1 MDVEKQHD
9 KLGCPLFITLAL
21 LTMIPLSTGYIDCRI
36 SCRRCHENTEHPS
49 VLEVYCAMCEEC
61 KQRRRERMANRTPSR
76 RMTPTTAAQLV
87 RMRDGV
93 SNSAEARGKYVQISG
108 SKASTAQSITEQD
121 LTQTSKPVQSPPV
134 LHVHQH
140 PKLAQRNAYYG
151 QMDSGYP
158 AGCPTPPMCE
168 SEEQILVYPS
178 PPPIMPSMPSMPAS
192 TTTTTTTTT
201 QPTQPPCPPV
211 HTCRKKKPSMHGMS
225 CMPCMPMCPCPMYP
239 YPPQQQQLQQL
250 QQPQQPQQPQ
260 AVLNQPTT
268 AASSQAGQDY
278 HYLYV
283 GLPKNVFNT
292 N

>member
-1 MDVEKQHD
+1 
-9 KLGCPLFITLAL
+9 
-21 LTMIPLSTGYIDCRI
+21 MIPLSTGYIDCRI

-93 SNSAEARGKYVQISG
+93 ANSAEARSKYVQISG

-121 LTQTSKPVQSPPV
+121 LTQASKPVQSPPV

-140 PKLAQRNAYYG
+140 PKPAQRNAYYG

-168 SEEQILVYPS
+168 SEEQILVYPN
-178 PPPIMPSMPSMPAS
+178 PPPPTMPAS
-192 TTTTTTTTT
+192 TTTTTTTT

-211 HTCRKKKPSMHGMS
+211 HTCRKKKPSMQGMS

-239 YPPQQQQLQQL
+239 YPPQQQQ
-250 QQPQQPQQPQ
+250 QQPQQPQ